1 MTSTQ
6 KFYETNIIEK
16 KIAPRI
22 IRTILVLISYIG
34 QLERILMIDFIIKI
48 NY

>member
-1 MTSTQ
+1 MHIRTTIA
-6 KFYETNIIEK
+6 NIIEK